1 MGLGKAMAPFF
12 ARAGNSPWV
21 SSGAQCVQVP
31 VVAHGGGLRVRAFPR
46 HCCEQW
52 AKPPTGSAS
61 HRADRPGVHLL
72 RTMGET
78 SDFGQQ
84 QEAKAWITKDEKE
97 SISDTLE
104 GDSYDGQSDEER
116 QLPQQRMKTV
126 YIG

>member
-1 MGLGKAMAPFF
+1 
-12 ARAGNSPWV
+12 
-21 SSGAQCVQVP
+21 
-31 VVAHGGGLRVRAFPR
+31 
-46 HCCEQW
+46 
-52 AKPPTGSAS
+52 
-61 HRADRPGVHLL
+61 
-72 RTMGET
+72 MGET